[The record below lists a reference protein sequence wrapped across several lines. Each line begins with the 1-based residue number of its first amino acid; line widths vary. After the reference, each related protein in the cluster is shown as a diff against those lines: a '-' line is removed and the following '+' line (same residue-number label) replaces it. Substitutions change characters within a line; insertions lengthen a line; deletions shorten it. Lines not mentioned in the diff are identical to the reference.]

1 MNMKVAKQPITDQFF
16 LLVFFLKISVQCV
29 KIYLICGDYCFK
41 IEKMNKVHIAEKE
54 LIYSAMVGVGG
65 IGAGSFFLLNG
76 NHTLGR
82 EESRS
87 GRFIDRSDYCKL
99 HIVSHYVKAIL
110 GNTFSVILVGRVGD
124 DETGR
129 FLYEEMRER
138 GLVMDYVEK
147 ASGEK
152 SLFSF
157 CFIYPDGSG
166 GNLTTD
172 DSACA
177 RVDSKYVSRAKPLFY
192 EFKEKGVALAVPEVG
207 LDARRRLLELG
218 SDHAFFRVASFSSA
232 EITDECAKRLFSMID
247 LLALNIDEAAR
258 AAGIENRDA
267 RTEDVVSESLKILS
281 RVNSSMMITITA
293 GAKGS
298 WVWDAERADYKPAV
312 RIEALSTAGA
322 GDAFLA
328 GVIAGICAGLPLFS
342 AHELGVL
349 SGAYSVTSP
358 HTIHKGLNRENLSE
372 FSRTVSY
379 RLSEGL
385 KRLLR

>member
-1 MNMKVAKQPITDQFF
+1 MNPKT
-16 LLVFFLKISVQCV
+16 
-29 KIYLICGDYCFK
+29 
-41 IEKMNKVHIAEKE
+41 E
-54 LIYSAMVGVGG
+54 LIYTVMIGVGG

-76 NHTLGR
+76 NHTIGR

-87 GRFIDRSDYCKL
+87 GRFIDRRDYCKL
-99 HIVSHYVKAIL
+99 HIVSHYVKAML
-110 GNTFSVILVGRVGD
+110 GNAFKVIPVGRVGD

-129 FLYEEMRER
+129 FLYHEMREQS
-138 GLVMDYVEK
+138 LVMDYVEK

-157 CFIYPDGSG
+157 CFLYPDGSG

-177 RVDSKYVSRAKPLFY
+177 RVDSRYVSRAKPLFRK
-192 EFKEKGVALAVPEVG
+192 FKEKGIALAVPEVG

-232 EITDECAKRLFSMID
+232 EITDERAKSLFSMVD

-258 AAGIENRDA
+258 AAGIENREV
-267 RTEDVVSESLKILS
+267 RTEDVVSDSLKILS
-281 RVNSSMMITITA
+281 RVNPSMMITITA

-298 WVWDAERADYKPAV
+298 WVWDGERVDYKPAV
-312 RIEALSTAGA
+312 KIEALGTAGA

-328 GVIAGICAGLPLFS
+328 GMIAGICAGLPLFS
-342 AHELGVL
+342 AHELGAL
-349 SGAYSVTSP
+349 SGAFSVTSP
-358 HTIHKGLNRENLSE
+358 HTIHKGMNAESLSE
-372 FSRTVSY
+372 FSRNTSY
-379 RLSEGL
+379 RLSDGV
-385 KRLLR
+385 KRLLA

>member
-1 MNMKVAKQPITDQFF
+1 MKIH
-16 LLVFFLKISVQCV
+16 L
-29 KIYLICGDYCFK
+29 IYGDYCFK
-41 IEKMNKVHIAEKE
+41 IEKMNHLHIAKTE
-54 LIYSAMVGVGG
+54 LIYTAMVGVGG

-87 GRFIDRSDYCKL
+87 GCFIDRRDYCKL
-99 HIVSHYVKAIL
+99 HIVSHYVKAML
-110 GNTFSVILVGRVGD
+110 GNMFSVVPVGRVGD

-129 FLYEEMRER
+129 FLYHEMQDQ

-177 RVDSKYVSRAKPLFY
+177 RVDAKYVSRAKPLFY
-192 EFKEKGVALAVPEVG
+192 EFPEKGVALAVPEVG
-207 LDARRRLLELG
+207 LEARRMLLELG

-232 EITDECAKRLFSMID
+232 EITDERAKSLFSMID

-267 RTEDVVSESLKILS
+267 RTEDVVSDSLKILS
-281 RVNSSMMITITA
+281 RMNPSMMITITA

-298 WVWDAERADYKPAV
+298 WVWDGERVDYKPAV
-312 RIEALSTAGA
+312 KVEALSTAGA
-322 GDAFLA
+322 GDAFLS
-328 GVIAGICAGLPLFS
+328 GVIAGVCAGLPLFA
-342 AHELGVL
+342 AHELGAL
-349 SGAYSVTSP
+349 SGAFSVTSP
-358 HTIHKGLNRENLSE
+358 HTIHKGLNRESLSK
-372 FSRTVSY
+372 FSRTASY
-379 RLSEGL
+379 RISDGL
-385 KRLLR
+385 KRLLG